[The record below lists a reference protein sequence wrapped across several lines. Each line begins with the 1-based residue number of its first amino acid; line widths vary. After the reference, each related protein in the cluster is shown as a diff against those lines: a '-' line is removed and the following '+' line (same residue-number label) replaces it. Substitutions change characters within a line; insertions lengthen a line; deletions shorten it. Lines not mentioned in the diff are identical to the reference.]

1 MTDLRSPSQEVREA
15 RANQFRVLARSMG
28 LERVLTI
35 RDAKPNANEGQDY
48 DKLFA
53 DDKQWGIRSVEAWYP
68 STKAPYLK
76 ITHGPAIPSR
86 CREQLTGLAS
96 KFRQRG
102 AKVAIQS
109 SYVSIHADLGE
120 VLSELVRALY
130 SAAEPETVKASTGN
144 DAIDLT
150 RVPHPVSADVGS
162 RLHDRGAPT
171 VSPPPIKI
179 DPTDSRSLLCSLVEA
194 PALFAGR
201 PENIQLL
208 PGTLSYS
215 TPFRGT
221 AFGCSTLDEVAA
233 ALEMRRLDVLI
244 LGSNPNAGELA
255 AGSPYGTLEEQLRSG
270 YFGEAYFNA
279 DRTPSAGWTPQ
290 SDSKPGW
297 RSLFRAIQK
306 AGFSSDAVAMV
317 NYLPWGSSKLAE
329 LVRALDSA
337 LLKRAIEFADE
348 QLSRL
353 LTLFRPKVVIVVR
366 SLTETKGFHSPLL
379 SGWRQVSSPASINVA
394 TTAGNFK
401 RFHLLVSGLRSTTPQ
416 LLLHMPHPGYL
427 QISNAGAPAFE
438 NAVARLMTASGVV
451 DQDGS
456 NPGADVISVGL

>member
-1 MTDLRSPSQEVREA
+1 M
-15 RANQFRVLARSMG
+15 
-28 LERVLTI
+28 ERVFSI
-35 RDAKPNANEGQDY
+35 REVKPNANAGQDY

-53 DDKQWGIRSVEAWYP
+53 VANLWGIRSVEAWYP
-68 STKAPYLK
+68 STQAPYLK
-76 ITHGPAIPSR
+76 VTHGPAIPSR
-86 CREQLTGLAS
+86 CKDQLTGLTS
-96 KFRQRG
+96 KFEQRG
-102 AKVAIQS
+102 AKVIIKS

-120 VLSELVRALY
+120 VLTELVRVL
-130 SAAEPETVKASTGN
+130 SGQAEPETVKTPDGN
-144 DAIDLT
+144 DEVDPALALPPI
-150 RVPHPVSADVGS
+150 SAAVCSG
-162 RLHDRGAPT
+162 LLDRGAPT
-171 VSPPPIKI
+171 ISQPPIKI
-179 DPTDSRSLLCSLVEA
+179 DSTETRALLRSLVEA

-201 PENIQLL
+201 SENVQLL

-233 ALEMRRLDVLI
+233 ALERRRLDVLI
-244 LGSNPNAGELA
+244 LGSNPNAGELV

-270 YFGEAYFNA
+270 YFGEAYFGA
-279 DRTPSAGWTPQ
+279 DRTARAGWTPQ

-329 LVRALDSA
+329 LVQALDSA
-337 LLKRAIEFADE
+337 LLERAIEFADE

-379 SGWRQVSSPASINVA
+379 ADWRQNSSQASIDVA
-394 TTAGNFK
+394 TMAGGTKPVNF
-401 RFHLLVSGLRSTTPQ
+401 LVSGLRNAPPQ

-427 QISNAGAPAFE
+427 RISNAGAPAFE
-438 NAVARLMTASGVV
+438 EAVARLMTPPELSIKP
-451 DQDGS
+451 DQTPAP
-456 NPGADVISVGL
+456 N